1 MSEVLSIIRLRWTMQ
16 RSAMHAK
23 PVSMVMFVLGLLF
36 SVALIAGTGICC
48 WSLGSVD
55 MSESSIL
62 HAAMLLVGALLSFG
76 ALLLQVMSL
85 GQGTVLS
92 LSKFELFGIRDG
104 VLSIGLLLA
113 SICGIPG
120 ITILLTLLASGFAYR
135 STGVAVMVTA
145 VVSAFLAVITI
156 FVLTRII
163 TILLS
168 SVTFSKKG
176 KNILYVGAFLILMAI
191 SQLPNLLGNDYLEL
205 LLYGSASRGVL
216 GVLAWTPFVAA
227 FQLPFDAMAGQ
238 WLFVAIRVLIIVA
251 TWAFCH
257 WLCMW
262 HLRKARQSSGSSTV
276 KVVSGQKGLGLFR
289 FVPDNVSG
297 AVSARLAI
305 YLRKDVRQ
313 ISILIIPL
321 LLVVMAA
328 FRGANASDAVWQ
340 ATFIGPLFV
349 MICESNGL
357 AYDGRGLYMEAICGV
372 RGWHDRLGRARV
384 NVAIIVAYSVLLMV
398 IAFAITGYWKTPE
411 HILEGLIY
419 MVAAMSVGLCSLGVA
434 EVVSCTLMYPV
445 APMDRP
451 FSAPQG
457 RGATQF
463 LFPIIHIVVSLVTL
477 VPSILVVVLLLITH
491 NAALMWIMMPV
502 SLINGLAVLF
512 LGSWL
517 GGKLMD
523 ARMTKILSTL
533 DDFAS
538 LQQ

>member
-16 RSAMHAK
+16 RSAMRAK

-36 SVALIAGTGICC
+36 SMALIVGTGICC

-55 MSESSIL
+55 TSESNIL

-76 ALLLQVMSL
+76 ALLLQIMSL

-92 LSKFELFGIRDG
+92 LSKFELFGIRDR

-113 SICGIPG
+113 SVCGIPG

-135 STGVAVMVTA
+135 STSVAVIVTA

-176 KNILYVGAFLILMAI
+176 RNILHVGAFLVLMAI
-191 SQLPNLLGNDYLEL
+191 GQLPNLLGNDYLEL

-216 GVLAWTPFVAA
+216 GML
-227 FQLPFDAMAGQ
+227 
-238 WLFVAIRVLIIVA
+238 AIRVLVIAV

-262 HLRKARQSSGSSTV
+262 YLRKARQSSGSSTV

-289 FVPDNVSG
+289 FVPDNASG

-313 ISILIIPL
+313 ISMLILPL

-340 ATFIGPLFV
+340 ATLVGPLLV

-357 AYDGRGLYMEAICGV
+357 AYDGRGLYMEAICAV
-372 RGWHDRLGRARV
+372 RGWYDRIGRMRV
-384 NVAIIVAYSVLLMV
+384 NAAIIVVYGMLLMV

-419 MVAAMSVGLCSLGVA
+419 TVAAMSVGLCNLGVA

-463 LFPIIHIVVSLVTL
+463 LFPIIHVVVSLVTL
-477 VPSILVVVLLLITH
+477 LPSILVVVLLLVTH
-491 NAALMWIMMPV
+491 NAGLMWIMMPV

>member
-16 RSAMHAK
+16 RSAMRAK

-36 SVALIAGTGICC
+36 SMALIAGTGICC

-55 MSESSIL
+55 TSESSIL

-92 LSKFELFGIRDG
+92 LSKFELFGIRDR

-113 SICGIPG
+113 SVCGIPG
-120 ITILLTLLASGFAYR
+120 ITILLTLLVSGFAYR
-135 STGVAVMVTA
+135 STSVAVIVTA
-145 VVSAFLAVITI
+145 VVSAFLSVITI

-176 KNILYVGAFLILMAI
+176 RNILYVGAFLVLMAI
-191 SQLPNLLGNDYLEL
+191 GQLPSLLGNDYLEL

-216 GVLAWTPFVAA
+216 GMLSWTPFVAA

-238 WLFVAIRVLIIVA
+238 WLFAAIRVFVIA
-251 TWAFCH
+251 MTWVFCH

-262 HLRKARQSSGSSTV
+262 YLRKARQSSGSSTV

-289 FVPDNVSG
+289 FVPDSASG
-297 AVSARLAI
+297 AISARLAI

-313 ISILIIPL
+313 ISMLIIPL

-328 FRGANASDAVWQ
+328 FRGADASDAVWQ
-340 ATFIGPLFV
+340 ATLIGLLFV

-372 RGWHDRLGRARV
+372 RGWYDRIGRMRV
-384 NVAIIVAYSVLLMV
+384 NAAIIVVYGMLLMV
-398 IAFAITGYWKTPE
+398 IAFAITGYWKTTE

-419 MVAAMSVGLCSLGVA
+419 TVAGMSVGLCSLGVA
-434 EVVSCTLMYPV
+434 EVASCTIMYPV

-457 RGATQF
+457 RDATQF
-463 LFPIIHIVVSLVTL
+463 LFPLLHIVVSVVTL
-477 VPSILVVVLLLITH
+477 LPGAVVAVLLLVTH
-491 NAALMWIMMPV
+491 NAGLMWIMMPV
-502 SLINGLAVLF
+502 SLINGLAVML

-517 GGKLMD
+517 GGKLLD
-523 ARMTKILSTL
+523 ARMPKILATL

>member
-16 RSAMHAK
+16 RSAMRAK

-36 SVALIAGTGICC
+36 SMALIVGTGICC

-55 MSESSIL
+55 TSESNIL

-76 ALLLQVMSL
+76 ALLLQIMSL

-92 LSKFELFGIRDG
+92 LSKFELFGIRDR
-104 VLSIGLLLA
+104 VLSISLLLA
-113 SICGIPG
+113 SVCGIPG

-135 STGVAVMVTA
+135 STSVAVIVTA

-156 FVLTRII
+156 
-163 TILLS
+163 LLS

-176 KNILYVGAFLILMAI
+176 RNILHVGAFLVLMAI
-191 SQLPNLLGNDYLEL
+191 GQLPNLLGNDYLEL

-216 GVLAWTPFVAA
+216 GMLAWTPFVAA

-238 WLFVAIRVLIIVA
+238 WLFVAIRVLVIAV

-262 HLRKARQSSGSSTV
+262 YLRKARQSSGSSTV

-289 FVPDNVSG
+289 FVPDNASG

-313 ISILIIPL
+313 ISMLILPL

-340 ATFIGPLFV
+340 ATLVGPLLV

-357 AYDGRGLYMEAICGV
+357 AYDGRGLYMEAICAV
-372 RGWHDRLGRARV
+372 RGWYDRIGRMRV
-384 NVAIIVAYSVLLMV
+384 NAAIIVVYGMLLMV

-419 MVAAMSVGLCSLGVA
+419 TVAAMSVGLCSLGVA

-463 LFPIIHIVVSLVTL
+463 LFPIIHVVVSLVTL
-477 VPSILVVVLLLITH
+477 LPSILVVVLLLVTH
-491 NAALMWIMMPV
+491 NAGLMWIMMPV